1 MTSSWPAFVFLGAM
15 GGCIFGASGIF
26 GQRRKH
32 PCQTPMAL
40 LLLLTAVG
48 MIPPFLIL
56 QSPQDFWEA
65 LDLLA
70 PVVFSQLFVGALLA
84 HYFTLLAPIPILDS
98 SKSGILHAARV
109 FRAFGSTWSLYSLP
123 AVALLAC
130 SVYFYVLSD
139 SASPERRLNT
149 VAAFPPAILLMGVLY
164 SPGHLKIAARMGIS
178 VPGVAFSFL
187 YLLSGCVT
195 LVLAGLLSY
204 PSLSVAGNAGIVALL
219 MMYGYWIQKEP
230 ALLGQG
236 AKRALSARQRHSLEG
251 MKRALLELMPE
262 EKPYLDEDLDR
273 SGLAELLN
281 VRERDLSLLLN
292 REMDGFTN
300 FVNRYRIE
308 EACKMLL
315 DEPDRSILSITYACG
330 FNSRS
335 AFYQAF
341 QKFHEMSPGDYRR
354 LHSPANENP

>member
-149 VAAFPPAILLMGVLY
+149 VAVDGVSKY
-164 SPGHLKIAARMGIS
+164 VRKRVSPVKLW
-178 VPGVAFSFL
+178 
-187 YLLSGCVT
+187 GCV
-195 LVLAGLLSY
+195 LL
-204 PSLSVAGNAGIVALL
+204 PLC
-219 MMYGYWIQKEP
+219 MTT
-230 ALLGQG
+230 
-236 AKRALSARQRHSLEG
+236 
-251 MKRALLELMPE
+251 MP
-262 EKPYLDEDLDR
+262 P
-273 SGLAELLN
+273 
-281 VRERDLSLLLN
+281 
-292 REMDGFTN
+292 
-300 FVNRYRIE
+300 
-308 EACKMLL
+308 
-315 DEPDRSILSITYACG
+315 TYKSFATP
-330 FNSRS
+330 R
-335 AFYQAF
+335 
-341 QKFHEMSPGDYRR
+341 
-354 LHSPANENP
+354 